1 MNKWKLI
8 LPATAM
14 LVVLLLAVLGR
25 TAAPEPSAPAA
36 VPTPAATETP
46 APASTQT
53 PSPAP
58 TETPV
63 PSDEP
68 TPTEASVT
76 AGAPALRDVLLRLDA
91 GYDPASG
98 AVMALRWAGRLLEAY
113 GEDGRNPAAAQAEMR
128 ALLNSG
134 TDAALW
140 SERLERLE
148 WAALR
153 IASGEVAGLIS
164 EHHAPDAEPW
174 TEADVE
180 ELFSA
185 LNGGL

>member
-8 LPATAM
+8 LPAAAM
-14 LVVLLLAVLGR
+14 LVVLLLVVLGR
-25 TAAPEPSAPAA
+25 TTAPEPSAPAA

-46 APASTQT
+46 VPASSPT

-58 TETPV
+58 TETPA

-68 TPTEASVT
+68 MPTEAPT
-76 AGAPALRDVLLRLDA
+76 AAEAPALRDVLHRLDA

-113 GEDGRNPAAAQAEMR
+113 GQDGRDPAAAQAEMR
-128 ALLNSG
+128 ALTGSG

-164 EHHAPDAEPW
+164 EHHAPDGEPW
-174 TEADVE
+174 TEADVQ

-185 LNGGL
+185 LHAGL